1 MRWKVFLGVLVLGL
15 ATLVYYWTDV
25 CLSQAEK
32 NLVKRNHDAAAAWV
46 QRSSWFGHGLD
57 ARTCLIQLKIAR
69 RKGDFHEVERK
80 LKQASNLGVS
90 RADLQRERWLAM
102 AQTSQFEG
110 MEAHWNLLLKNAR
123 DDEPEIARAHYTWA
137 MLHHNLELAKWTLEL
152 WQQDYPLDPEP
163 FILEGRYFQSQQD
176 WENAEKSYQK
186 AFRVAPDND
195 QAQLLLANALQVRL
209 KTSEAIPLFQKYL
222 RRRPED
228 LTALRGLAESL
239 ATSGDVNGA
248 ITLLQKALEKHPD
261 DFMLEKACGELL
273 LSAGKSA
280 ESVTL
285 LEKAYR
291 AVPEHANLANSLARA
306 LKASGRAAEAEPLFA
321 FVTESQPQLTEL
333 ANLEK
338 QLQGDQNNLE
348 LRMKI
353 AAIVAKYVS
362 RRDAIRWYEN
372 LLAISPKHKGAH
384 QELVILYRSLGDETQ
399 AEIHAT
405 YLERNSG

>member
-1 MRWKVFLGVLVLGL
+1 
-15 ATLVYYWTDV
+15 
-25 CLSQAEK
+25 
-32 NLVKRNHDAAAAWV
+32 
-46 QRSSWFGHGLD
+46 
-57 ARTCLIQLKIAR
+57 
-69 RKGDFHEVERK
+69 
-80 LKQASNLGVS
+80 
-90 RADLQRERWLAM
+90 
-102 AQTSQFEG
+102 
-110 MEAHWNLLLKNAR
+110 
-123 DDEPEIARAHYTWA
+123 
-137 MLHHNLELAKWTLEL
+137 
-152 WQQDYPLDPEP
+152 
-163 FILEGRYFQSQQD
+163 
-176 WENAEKSYQK
+176 
-186 AFRVAPDND
+186 
-195 QAQLLLANALQVRL
+195 
-209 KTSEAIPLFQKYL
+209 
-222 RRRPED
+222 
-228 LTALRGLAESL
+228 
-239 ATSGDVNGA
+239 
-248 ITLLQKALEKHPD
+248 
-261 DFMLEKACGELL
+261 MLEKACGELL

-399 AEIHAT
+399 A
-405 YLERNSG
+405 